1 MTSSAAPYILGLIL
15 ILFVCF
21 AMLIALICCCLPEER
36 QRKGGGRKKRQ
47 RSDSCSN
54 DDVSVFELESTVIED
69 HHVVEGIQWVSS
81 SGKTTTT
88 AQEFISSSQ
97 GNHQPLEVIVEELSS
112 LLLVDPDRRPSNANV
127 VNK

>member
-81 SGKTTTT
+81 SGKATT